1 MTVVFAP
8 PIHTQAQK
16 PRSLPAW
23 FLSSFLLPSL
33 LLCTAM
39 EFGQLSLCAQSSLAT
54 PGTWNEWESWVKGG
68 ETERRSESKRK
79 RRRECEKGRTTLF
92 PIPLTLFLFKEQNGS
107 RESKKEGREQSQSLL
122 HLFYSCC

>member
-23 FLSSFLLPSL
+23 FLSSFLLPSPL
-33 LLCTAM
+33 HCHGVWTAQPLC
-39 EFGQLSLCAQSSLAT
+39 SVKPRH
-54 PGTWNEWESWVKGG
+54 PGDLNEWESWVKGG